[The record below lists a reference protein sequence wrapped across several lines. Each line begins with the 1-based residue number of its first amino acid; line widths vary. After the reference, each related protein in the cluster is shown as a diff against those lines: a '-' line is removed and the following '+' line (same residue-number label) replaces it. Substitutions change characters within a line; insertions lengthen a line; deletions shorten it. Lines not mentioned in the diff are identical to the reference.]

1 MCISSKIVYNSQ
13 SKHFS
18 NFNTQVQKMKQYSIL
33 VSLFF
38 LFSLHAQNELY
49 ISGDSD
55 ANTIELFVSGYDNTN
70 PTLYVAGE
78 IKNVNGVLK
87 NIGSFIKLTGDFT
100 NTTDGVNSFYESTGV
115 ENFSGASS
123 QRISGIL
130 LGENTTNNLYN
141 LQIDKS
147 TGAQLSL
154 ADTVHVKNSI
164 SFVNNG
170 GIIRSDTISHNDD
183 GDLYAN
189 ELVLLNTSP
198 SSFISAASSA
208 NEGNNYIE
216 GKLRW
221 KVDGLNTYLFPVGV
235 EPGSLD
241 AGTQPISLNFTRN
254 ASVPYDVLVYLE
266 DGALPLSV
274 NIVYDDIGSGPN
286 GAGVNSILDCTGGV
300 DGALDQIVLDRNQN
314 HQWVVEASPL
324 DTVEYSI
331 TVFPST
337 TADISALNA
346 GIYGCEPVVLRYLA
360 KNGVVGGDLS
370 TSTMSGTVD
379 FPGQPGYALDPTG
392 NTLSGQT
399 SFSTFRLHSTN
410 PGSSTLP
417 VELLSFYA
425 SVKSNCIQLDWS
437 TASEL
442 NNAGFEVLRS
452 IDAVSFEKI
461 AFLNGQGNSTNIHSY
476 DYLDCNI
483 QRGLLYY
490 YQLKQIDFNGEYSH
504 SDIVSASLKDLN
516 ADWYAW
522 LQPNPIKEN
531 ATLFIQSNRQGLAEL
546 KVFNQVGKLITKE
559 NIMLQSS
566 DTGTMLNLNPLAPGV
581 YFISLKLNEKTLNQK
596 LLIN

>member
-1 MCISSKIVYNSQ
+1 MFISIMIIIYRHKKICLTSHYQLS
-13 SKHFS
+13 
-18 NFNTQVQKMKQYSIL
+18 KMKKYLILSSIL
-33 VSLFF
+33 FIGC
-38 LFSLHAQNELY
+38 LHAQNELF
-49 ISGDSD
+49 ISGDND
-55 ANTIELFVSGYDNTN
+55 ASTVEVYVSGYDNFN

-78 IKNVNGVLK
+78 INNANGVLK
-87 NIGSFIKLTGDFT
+87 NVGSYIKLTGDFT
-100 NTTDGVNSFYESTGV
+100 NTTDGVNSFYESTGI
-115 ENFSGASS
+115 ENFSGSS
-123 QRISGIL
+123 AQRVRGNF
-130 LGENTTNNLYN
+130 LGTNSINNMYNLY
-141 LQIDKS
+141 LDKAIGS
-147 TGAQLSL
+147 RLSL
-154 ADTVHVKNSI
+154 EDSVHVKNTI
-164 SFVNNG
+164 RFINNG
-170 GIIRSDTISHNDD
+170 GIIRTDTVSH
-183 GDLYAN
+183 GDNGNLYIN

-198 SSFISAASSA
+198 SSFLSAASSA
-208 NEGNNYIE
+208 NEGNNYVE

-221 KVDGLNTYLFPVGV
+221 KVDSLNTYLFPVGV

-254 ASVPYDVLVYLE
+254 ASTPYDVLVYFE
-266 DGALPLSV
+266 DGSYPLSV

-286 GAGVNSILDCTGGV
+286 GAGVNTILDCTGGV

-324 DTVEYSI
+324 DTVEYAI

-337 TADISALNA
+337 TADISALDA

-370 TSTMSGTVD
+370 TSTISGTVD

-425 SVKSNCIQLDWS
+425 SAKNHCIQLNWS

-442 NNAGFEVLRS
+442 NNAGFEVFRS
-452 IDAVSFEKI
+452 IDGISFEKI

-546 KVFNQVGKLITKE
+546 KVFNQIGKLIAKE
-559 NIMLQSS
+559 DIMLQSS
-566 DTGTMLNLNPLAPGV
+566 DTGTMLNLNPLTPGV

>member
-1 MCISSKIVYNSQ
+1 MKKYIVLTS
-13 SKHFS
+13 F
-18 NFNTQVQKMKQYSIL
+18 L
-33 VSLFF
+33 F

-49 ISGDSD
+49 ISGDND
-55 ANTIELFVSGYDNTN
+55 ANTIEVYVSGYDNVY

-78 IKNVNGVLK
+78 INNLNGVLK
-87 NIGSFIKLTGDFT
+87 NIGSYIELTGDFT

-147 TGAQLSL
+147 VGAQLSL

-164 SFVNNG
+164 RFINNG

-189 ELVLLNTSP
+189 EIVLLNTSP
-198 SSFISAASSA
+198 SSLISAASSA

-221 KVDGLNTYLFPVGV
+221 KVDGVNTYIFPVGV
-235 EPGSLD
+235 EPGILN

-286 GAGVNSILDCTGGV
+286 GAGVNSILDCTGGA

-314 HQWVVEASPL
+314 HQWVVEASPI
-324 DTVEYSI
+324 DTIEYSI
-331 TVFPST
+331 TVYPSAS
-337 TADISALNA
+337 ADVNALDA
-346 GIYGCEPVVLRYLA
+346 GTYGCESVVLRYLA
-360 KNGVVGGDLS
+360 KDGIVGGDLS
-370 TSTMSGTVD
+370 TNTISGTVD
-379 FPGQPGYALDPTG
+379 FPSQPGYAMDPTG
-392 NTLSGQT
+392 NTLTNQT

-410 PGSSTLP
+410 PSSSTLP
-417 VELLSFYA
+417 VEFLGLSA
-425 SVKSNCIQLDWS
+425 IANNNCIQLDWS

-442 NNAGFEVLRS
+442 NNSGFEVFRS
-452 IDAVSFEKI
+452 IDGISFEKI
-461 AFLNGQGNSTNIHSY
+461 AFIDGQGNSTNIQTY

-483 QRGLLYY
+483 QRGFRYY
-490 YQLKQIDFNGEYSH
+490 YQLKQLDFNGEFSY
-504 SDIVSASLKDLN
+504 SDIVSASLKDFNTQWN
-516 ADWYAW
+516 AWIH
-522 LQPNPIKEN
+522 PNPATEN
-531 ATLFIQSNRQGLAEL
+531 TTLFVHSNQGGMAEL
-546 KVFNQVGKLITKE
+546 KIFNHIGKLISKE
-559 NIMLQSS
+559 DIILQSS
-566 DTGTMLNLNPLAPGV
+566 DSGTILNLNLLTPGV
-581 YFISLKLNEKTLNQK
+581 YFVSLKFKEKTINQK